1 MRDIA
6 TKAGVNEAMLYRFSP
21 SKTALFEEAVSGP
34 LEEAVR
40 QSVAQSTLFGKKA
53 PGISEMRQLTGR
65 YVEDILRAMQE
76 IAPLLNA
83 ALLTDRESGSR
94 FYSERIEPSFQ
105 RMIKVIE
112 SNLGFW
118 PHRDFDPDFMIRSV
132 FGMCWFLAVD
142 SRFRNS
148 GEADTEKQAAQIV
161 QLIFDGLLSKRSVS

>member
-1 MRDIA
+1 
-6 TKAGVNEAMLYRFSP
+6 
-21 SKTALFEEAVSGP
+21 
-34 LEEAVR
+34 
-40 QSVAQSTLFGKKA
+40 
-53 PGISEMRQLTGR
+53 
-65 YVEDILRAMQE
+65 
-76 IAPLLNA
+76 
-83 ALLTDRESGSR
+83 
-94 FYSERIEPSFQ
+94 
-105 RMIKVIE
+105 MIKVIE